1 MVLIALIILLQS
13 LDLQSIT
20 VLQNT
25 WFQTVFLVM
34 KF

>member
-25 WFQTVFLVM
+25 WFQTVCLVM